1 MCAPEVDRAP
11 LSTGGAGEGRVRER
25 AMEAAA
31 ASLPGLK
38 RESPPPPPPP
48 PSAGASSRVWRL
60 SNLVMAVFFGLAGAV
75 QVNDPDPGLW
85 IVAYSVP
92 AALTLVVGLSP
103 PIADNIVWRSLSD
116 LHSAACLVGSAILGY
131 SLFTNAQ
138 KSILHEEE
146 GRYVIISFFLH
157 SFHIVNLPLKLEV
170 SFQQSDSHETLT
182 IGLLRTRSQQA
193 SRPPQKHRIKVLKSL
208 VQIQQRCSCVKLLN
222 KKKSQQIFPT
232 I

>member
-1 MCAPEVDRAP
+1 
-11 LSTGGAGEGRVRER
+11 
-25 AMEAAA
+25 MEAAA
-31 ASLPGLK
+31 ASLPRLK
-38 RESPPPPPPP
+38 RESPPPPP

-75 QVNDPDPGLW
+75 Q
-85 IVAYSVP
+85 VAYSVP

-146 GRYVIISFFLH
+146 GRELF
-157 SFHIVNLPLKLEV
+157 
-170 SFQQSDSHETLT
+170 
-182 IGLLRTRSQQA
+182 GLLIVTVWMSLCRRSAKNSLGGFHLAIAIFLSLSPFVMWLYIYMNAEMRTSWP
-193 SRPPQKHRIKVLKSL
+193 SHCKTVI
-208 VQIQQRCSCVKLLN
+208 
-222 KKKSQQIFPT
+222 
-232 I
+232 